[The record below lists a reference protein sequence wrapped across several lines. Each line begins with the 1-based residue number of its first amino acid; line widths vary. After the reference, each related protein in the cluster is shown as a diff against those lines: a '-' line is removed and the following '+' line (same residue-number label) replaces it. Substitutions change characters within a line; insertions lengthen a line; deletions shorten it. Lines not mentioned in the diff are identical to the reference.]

1 MVCDGFLMA
10 RSPDSS
16 IRPEIGPAPSRAP
29 RGRIVQEIR
38 NCLPGRLLA
47 SSSVLLLALTA
58 CGHDDSV
65 PSEPPGPHGSP
76 TSAGECSDLPLVG
89 SDGGMVLG
97 TDWSTETHPYDQPVD
112 LTVCVTTS
120 DSGKVRVRSSD
131 AGITVTPRTQ
141 QIPATGNGLLTVQV
155 RVASG
160 TSSGTAL
167 RLEQYGGGVFGDT
180 PGPSI
185 VTTADGWH
193 FDTP

>member
-1 MVCDGFLMA
+1 M
-10 RSPDSS
+10 
-16 IRPEIGPAPSRAP
+16 
-29 RGRIVQEIR
+29 QEIR
-38 NCLPGRLLA
+38 NCSPGRLLA
-47 SSSVLLLALTA
+47 SSSVLLALTA

-65 PSEPPGPHGSP
+65 TSEPPGPHGSP

-97 TDWSTETHPYDQPVD
+97 ADWSTETHPYDQPVD

-141 QIPATGNGLLTVQV
+141 QIPATGNGLLTVLV

-160 TSSGTAL
+160 TPSGNTV
-167 RLEQYGGGVFGDT
+167 RVEQYGGGVTGDA
-180 PGPSI
+180 PGPSV

-193 FDTP
+193 FDRP

>member
-1 MVCDGFLMA
+1 M
-10 RSPDSS
+10 
-16 IRPEIGPAPSRAP
+16 
-29 RGRIVQEIR
+29 QEIR
-38 NCLPGRLLA
+38 NLPRLLA
-47 SSSVLLLALTA
+47 TSAVLLLALTA
-58 CGHDDSV
+58 CGLDDQTSN
-65 PSEPPGPHGSP
+65 EPPGPHASP
-76 TSAGECSDLPLVG
+76 TSAGECSDLPMVG
-89 SDGGMVLG
+89 ADPGMVLG